1 MTIVEPTL
9 TVRPRVVRAF
19 GIGLTAYGLVGIV
32 LLAVTFLAAGSGI
45 DRVERLTANLS
56 GTLDLAATS
65 ARSSATALSNLESGV
80 QQGVSGAR
88 DASRLAD
95 QASVTSQQLAAA
107 MSVSIFGTQPLL
119 PMATSF
125 QQLAGQLDSLS
136 TNLDGIGTALN
147 TSGRD
152 LGDVQT
158 QVSLLASRLESITG
172 PSGAVSVIG
181 GGGLRLTFM
190 ALLVWLAIPALGSL
204 LVGIALLTAVRR
216 VPPTVVVSTPPSA
229 QTLVSPA
236 RGDDRRD
243 R

>member
-1 MTIVEPTL
+1 MTLVQPTL
-9 TVRPRVVRAF
+9 TVRPRVAHAF

-65 ARSSATALSNLESGV
+65 ARSSATALTDLESGI
-80 QQGVSGAR
+80 QQGASGAR

-107 MSVSIFGTQPLL
+107 MSLSIFGTQPLL

-125 QQLAGQLDSLS
+125 QQLGTQLDSLS
-136 TNLDGIGTALN
+136 TNLDGIGTALD

-152 LGDVQT
+152 LDDVQT
-158 QVSLLASRLESITG
+158 QVSLLATKLESITG
-172 PSGAVSVIG
+172 GNGAAAIIG

-190 ALLVWLAIPALGSL
+190 ALLLWLAIPALGSL
-204 LVGIALLTAVRR
+204 LVGIALLMALRPAQAVIVTQPRE
-216 VPPTVVVSTPPSA
+216 SA
-229 QTLVSPA
+229 KLVSNE
-236 RGDDRRD
+236 RQDDLPHH
-243 R
+243 